1 MTYTGFFANLYDVH
15 SSAVVLLFGILT
27 IAVRLTAGGNAD
39 STGAWLVRTHVQCTR
54 PTKSVPGRIL
64 QV

>member
-1 MTYTGFFANLYDVH
+1 MTYTGFFANLYVVRF
-15 SSAVVLLFGILT
+15 AAVLLFGILT
-27 IAVRLTAGGNAD
+27 VATRLTARGNAD

-54 PTKSVPGRIL
+54 STKSVPGRIL